1 MTRDS
6 AEWFVGGGP
15 EGEASD
21 GAVRKGPRGSVGRGD
36 LPEWEGDVSAGT
48 SLLACGATACMVL
61 GTRKAL
67 SISGLPNGIPL
78 ARQSKN
84 GCLHDKRFMAMLL
97 TSPGSKTSL
106 RKITWQGKCPALAL
120 SLQARH

>member
-1 MTRDS
+1 MARDS
-6 AEWFVGGGP
+6 AEWFTGGGP

-21 GAVRKGPRGSVGRGD
+21 RAVRKGPRGSVGRGD
-36 LPEWEGDVSAGT
+36 LPEWEDDVSAGT
-48 SLLACGATACMVL
+48 SLLACGATACLVL

-84 GCLHDKRFMAMLL
+84 GCLHDQRFMATLL
-97 TSPGSKTSL
+97 TSPGSKASL
-106 RKITWQGKCPALAL
+106 R
-120 SLQARH
+120 